1 MQKPIF
7 NFFSS
12 LLLHDYSSLLA
23 FGNILREDYSTND
36 FTGNKYYNKGSK
48 KMGRGVIKIS
58 RAVLK
63 SWGDCH
69 QQ

>member
-1 MQKPIF
+1 MIHDDRSLVT
-7 NFFSS
+7 SS
-12 LLLHDYSSLLA
+12 Y
-23 FGNILREDYSTND
+23 NLREDYNTND
-36 FTGNKYYNKGSK
+36 FTGNKYYNMGSK
-48 KMGRGVIKIS
+48 KIGRGVIKIS